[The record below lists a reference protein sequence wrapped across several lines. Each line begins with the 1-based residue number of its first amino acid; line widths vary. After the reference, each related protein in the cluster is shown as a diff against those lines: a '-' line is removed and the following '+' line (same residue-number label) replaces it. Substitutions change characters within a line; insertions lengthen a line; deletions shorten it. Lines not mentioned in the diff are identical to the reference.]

1 MPKVKGEFEVKRGV
15 EPSCDL
21 GGGLEAMHA
30 RFDKVFR
37 GALDA
42 VSVVHMLAVMTPTA
56 GSGAYVAVERIEGSL
71 AGLEGSFCMQHSGT
85 LDRGAPSLSVTVIPD
100 SGTEALT
107 GLRGT
112 LAIDIVDDRHY
123 YVFDYSLPG

>member
-15 EPSCDL
+15 EPACDL

-30 RFDKVFR
+30 RFDKVFH

-42 VSVVHMLAVMTPTA
+42 ISVVHMLAVMTPTP
-56 GSGAYVAVERIEGSL
+56 GSGAYVAVERIEGRL
-71 AGLEGSFCMQHSGT
+71 DGLEGSFCMQHTGT

-100 SGTEALT
+100 SGTGALT

-112 LAIDIVDDRHY
+112 LAIDIVDDKHFY
-123 YVFDYSLPG
+123 AFDYSLPE

>member
-1 MPKVKGEFEVKRGV
+1 MQAKGEFEVKRIPQD
-15 EPSCDL
+15 E
-21 GGGLEAMHA
+21 LEIGEGATVGHS
-30 RFDKVFR
+30 RFDKRFH
-37 GALDA
+37 GPLDA
-42 VSVVHMLAVMTPTA
+42 TSVVHMLAVMTPTP

-112 LAIDIVDDRHY
+112 LAIDIVDERHY